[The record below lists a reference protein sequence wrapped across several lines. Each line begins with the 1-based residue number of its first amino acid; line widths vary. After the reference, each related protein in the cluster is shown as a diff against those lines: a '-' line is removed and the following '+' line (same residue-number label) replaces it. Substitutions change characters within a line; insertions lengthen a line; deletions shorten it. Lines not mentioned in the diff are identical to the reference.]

1 MPALSDVCIHPVI
14 DQSLQYLQFTAVSIS
29 IQSIFIS
36 HFLLN
41 LRNIY
46 LCPMEENSPSVGTS
60 AYASFVGNLG
70 APLRVPTYDQD
81 LDEDEDVAYVT
92 TDPLLVGLNL
102 AKNEADNKNSELAV
116 GLDDSSVANLKTC
129 DA

>member
-1 MPALSDVCIHPVI
+1 MCASILSLNN
-14 DQSLQYLQFTAVSIS
+14 QTLQCPHSTIVFTS

-46 LCPMEENSPSVGTS
+46 LRPTEGNSQSIGTS

-70 APLRVPTYDQD
+70 APLRVSTHDQNLD
-81 LDEDEDVAYVT
+81 GDEDIAYVT
-92 TDPLLVGLNL
+92 SEPLLVGLDL
-102 AKNEADNKNSELAV
+102 AANEANNKEPAI
-116 GLDDSSVANLKTC
+116 GLDDLSVANLKTYNT
-129 DA
+129 